1 MTTPRPLVVMALPS
15 ESEGLIE
22 DLGLEVIYTG
32 LGKVNA
38 AHGLTRALYTA
49 QARGVVYPYVLNL
62 GSAGSHDFPRGAL
75 VEADRFVQ
83 RDMDVTGLGF
93 ALGATPFENMPAML
107 EATRRFAHLPR
118 AICGTGDSFLQ
129 APSPVACGLVDMEAY
144 AYAKVCTLEGVAFAC
159 VKYVTDGAND
169 GSHTDW
175 QKHLVDAPH
184 AFAALLKDHLQA

>member
-1 MTTPRPLVVMALPS
+1 MSAPLVVMALAS

-22 DLGLEVIYTG
+22 KLGLEVIYTG

-38 AHGLTRALYTA
+38 AHGLTRALYA
-49 QARGVVYPYVLNL
+49 AKARGAAYPYVLNI

-93 ALGATPFENMPAML
+93 SLGVTPFESAPAML
-107 EATRRFAHLPR
+107 ETKRRFAHLPS

-129 APSPVACGLVDMEAY
+129 GPSPLACGLADMEAY
-144 AYAKVCTLEGVAFAC
+144 AYAKVCALEGVAFAC
-159 VKYVTDGAND
+159 VKYVTDGADD
-169 GSHTDW
+169 GSHNDW

-184 AFAALLKDHLQA
+184 AFAALLKNYLQA

>member
-22 DLGLEVIYTG
+22 ELGLEVIYTG

-38 AHGLTRALYTA
+38 SHGLTRALYA
-49 QARGVVYPYVLNL
+49 AKARGAIYPYVLNI

-93 ALGATPFENMPAML
+93 ALGATPFESVPAML
-107 EATRRFAHLPR
+107 ETKRRFAHLPS

-129 APSPVACGLVDMEAY
+129 GPPPLACGLVDMEAY
-144 AYAKVCTLEGVAFAC
+144 AYAKVCALEGVAFAC
-159 VKYVTDGAND
+159 VKYVTDGADD

-184 AFAALLKDHLQA
+184 AFAALLRDYL